1 MTELKASIVS
11 QCQTELVKR
20 SEYSGSLKRSFS
32 KPTYSLLPVK
42 NLNTQA
48 FELRQWLGKI

>member
-1 MTELKASIVS
+1 MTELMASTIS
-11 QCQTELVKR
+11 QCQTEIVKR
-20 SEYSGSLKRSFS
+20 PEYSGSLKRSFS

-48 FELRQWLGKI
+48 LDLRQRLGKI

>member
-1 MTELKASIVS
+1 MAELMASIVS

-48 FELRQWLGKI
+48 FELRQRLGKI